1 MDNTETLLVGFTG
14 DVLIVGRK
22 PPKKAMQVINA
33 FQGDEAKALFKIL
46 TEKKGLDAE
55 VSD

>member
-14 DVLIVGRK
+14 DVLIVGKK